1 MNKELEKINLKYQTL
16 EKRIEE
22 INQSMKQATLTKEE
36 TYNQIL
42 RRMEGINSSLSEL
55 SQRINALEEI
65 FKEILPA
72 LIESVRSLSKL
83 VQEK

>member
-36 TYNQIL
+36 AYNQIL
-42 RRMEGINSSLSEL
+42 RRIEGINSSLNEL